1 VQKHQPQQNLNQ
13 QHYQS
18 DQSQQQFAQPYQNQQ
33 DFSQLT
39 NIGLTVMKQGEN
51 LIVVGE
57 NVFEN
62 KEIIKQNGFRW
73 DGQSKSWYLPIN
85 QAA

>member
-1 VQKHQPQQNLNQ
+1 MQSAY
-13 QHYQS
+13 QH
-18 DQSQQQFAQPYQNQQ
+18 QQ

-39 NIGLTVMKQGEN
+39 NLGLTVMQQGEN
-51 LIVVGE
+51 LVVIGE

-73 DGQSKSWYLPIN
+73 DGQSKSWYMQLR